1 MSHNVQH
8 FILDFQ
14 QQYQPLQQSKYTR
27 SSGFSYQLKQNRTTA
42 L

>member
-1 MSHNVQH
+1 MPHNVQI

-14 QQYQPLQQSKYTR
+14 QQYQQLQQSKYTR
-27 SSGFSYQLKQNRTTA
+27 SNAFAYQLKQNRTTA